1 MTRQQ
6 VVEIIERTAQ
16 KIRTDLYNYE
26 THPNRPNGTWNN
38 EMGYGLVDAHA
49 AVLMAQSQEYGGTVN
64 LMVRDNLED
73 VGTEPHTVDV
83 TWESPDIWIRNQAD
97 NGLEHQNPI
106 QSATNYV
113 YVRVKNISS
122 CASSSI
128 SDKLVLHWSKA
139 SSSMSWPNDWD
150 GYFPNN
156 GPLRGGVIGE
166 VEIPVLEPG
175 AETILQLEWNNIP
188 NAQDYASIDLVGA
201 GNEWH
206 FCLLA
211 RIESEADPMTF
222 EENEYTHLNV
232 KNNNNIAQKNVHVIE
247 VQNKTEGS
255 FLIGNSTDTQTSF
268 DLTLEEIKSAN
279 EKFLFEEA
287 ELTIVLS
294 QSLYNAWVTGGRTI
308 NNILELEENLFL
320 VKGGEAT
327 FQNLILPR
335 HEMGLMQLNVNFL
348 TSEITSK
355 SDYHYRFTQ
364 SSNTTNEI
372 VGGESFHIIKN
383 NRQLFFANAGN
394 EIYINKDDLVT
405 LSADLIDEPAVYNWY
420 DENGV
425 LVFEGASFETS
436 LDLGKK
442 YKLEIITNKD
452 GYKDYSEVE
461 IKLLPNNMPSV
472 YPNPVSDVLTVEY
485 QINEGS
491 SAYLSLM
498 GLYGTHV
505 IHNYILNLEET
516 TTTLNV
522 ANLPLGI
529 YTLALIVDGQ
539 LQALQTILKQ

>member
-1 MTRQQ
+1 
-6 VVEIIERTAQ
+6 
-16 KIRTDLYNYE
+16 
-26 THPNRPNGTWNN
+26 
-38 EMGYGLVDAHA
+38 
-49 AVLMAQSQEYGGTVN
+49 
-64 LMVRDNLED
+64 
-73 VGTEPHTVDV
+73 
-83 TWESPDIWIRNQAD
+83 
-97 NGLEHQNPI
+97 
-106 QSATNYV
+106 
-113 YVRVKNISS
+113 
-122 CASSSI
+122 
-128 SDKLVLHWSKA
+128 
-139 SSSMSWPNDWD
+139 MSWPNDWD

-327 FQNLILPR
+327 FQNLILPS

-383 NRQLFFANAGN
+383 NRQLFFANAGD

-405 LSADLIDEPAVYNWY
+405 LSADLINEPAVYNWY

-425 LVFEGASFETS
+425 LVFEGVSFETS

-442 YKLEIITNKD
+442 YKLEIITHSD

-461 IKLLPNNMPSV
+461 IKLFPNSMPSV
-472 YPNPVSDVLTVEY
+472 YPNPVSEVLTIEY

-522 ANLPLGI
+522 ANLPLGV

-539 LQALQTILKQ
+539 VQALQTILKQ